1 MLRVAL
7 GALLIIMLA
16 RAFWAV
22 VDGVVEGATGKRQRG
37 GGGRR
42 GPSQAATKLVRDPVC
57 GTYIVPNPSLSV
69 VRGGTTVYF
78 CSERCLKSYRA

>member
-1 MLRVAL
+1 MLRIAL

-22 VDGVVEGATGKRQRG
+22 VDGVVEGATGQRRG

-42 GPSQAATKLVRDPVC
+42 ATGQTPTKLVRDPVC
-57 GTYIVPNPSLSV
+57 GTYIVPNPTWSV
-69 VRGGTTVYF
+69 ARGGATVYF